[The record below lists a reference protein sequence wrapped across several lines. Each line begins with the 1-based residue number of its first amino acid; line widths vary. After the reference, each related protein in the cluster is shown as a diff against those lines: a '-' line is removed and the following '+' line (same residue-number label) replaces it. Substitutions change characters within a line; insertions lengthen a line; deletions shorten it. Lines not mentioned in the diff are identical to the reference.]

1 MSWPY
6 DSGQGQVVPAPQSP
20 DWTCP
25 DGVCECAPLGGE
37 DDAYE
42 LSVMLCAHDG
52 ERMPGARCRV
62 LVHGKVVNEDTP
74 HADGEG
80 WITVALAHAP
90 QTVLLEWAPPDTPAD
105 PIYPY
110 RRYYFVDTRAD
121 DDEGLRRRLHNLGY
135 TKHRSVAENVA
146 TFQRDYGL
154 PTSGR
159 IADIE
164 TELVTFHDEGRVPV
178 RSLGGGWLG
187 DVPAPDEGPSASDA
201 PALADTDSA
210 GLGKGTLG
218 APDKGFSLLPG
229 APGAKSG
236 AGGDKAPPPAK
247 KAPPA
252 SPAPRATKGNT
263 PLGLGTAM
271 FPEHFPT
278 VAKAIQDNKAYYEFV
293 RVFVK
298 GTKKE
303 KARPGEKPKTKD
315 VAAFFWIFG
324 EALMW
329 PVPDGEAWK
338 DWKESHSLLPHTPHS
353 GLALSAAQR
362 KRLCRLP
369 CTSAESQAAADL
381 IKVSQAEL
389 LRVSPDMA
397 DRFPVKNDKRLG
409 CLLPTP
415 KVYDALYLGA
425 DIRFL
430 YRYVDGMDKR
440 SLENMSNEFNWGMNE
455 ERIKP
460 ALAKASLKGPLKSI
474 GTPGKIWAI
483 ATRMDTSQTN
493 PENGAKYICAIN
505 YGFHEGN
512 AKPTVKQTAGA
523 RHDQRHKDY
532 SQILVLVAGH
542 CLVMGPD
549 DTDYAWRTTESV
561 YLSKDLGDLVHA
573 FELNP
578 GVARYPTTPR

>member
-74 HADGEG
+74 NADGEG
-80 WITVALAHAP
+80 WLTVALAHAP

-164 TELVTFHDEGRVPV
+164 TELVMFHDEGRVPV

-187 DVPAPDEGPSASDA
+187 DVPAPDEGPSASDS

-252 SPAPRATKGNT
+252 APAPPAAKGNT

-381 IKVSQAEL
+381 VKVSQAEL